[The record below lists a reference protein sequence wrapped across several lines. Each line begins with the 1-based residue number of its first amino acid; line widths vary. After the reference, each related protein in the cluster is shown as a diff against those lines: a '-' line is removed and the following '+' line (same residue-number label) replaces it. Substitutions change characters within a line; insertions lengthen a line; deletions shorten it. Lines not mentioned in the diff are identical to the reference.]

1 MSLDLDP
8 WTGQLAR
15 SPLMTVRK
23 GVGTYFYWSAGH
35 YQHCQMCAAAARAPM
50 HLSRGAVA
58 CARLCALGPNSCLLS
73 QLVAAFSWRLPSTRS
88 RPTRSWSTDRVR
100 AGQLARFLTNPGP
113 SHFRAALR
121 LLAYIRDNQDQ
132 PLVFATNTERPLETF
147 IDSSWGTRFSVSG
160 CMVFYHGCLFH
171 WFSKMQRS
179 VSLSSAEAE
188 FFGGMM
194 AARDLVWIR
203 DLLVDLG
210 ISLDGP
216 SIIQSDSKSA
226 IDMSHDPVAFKK
238 TKHILRA
245 AEFLRDL
252 VAREVI
258 TLKHLPGRVMI
269 ADLLTK
275 APARVVFTE
284 LIHLVRTYYERGVA
298 CPSS

>member
-1 MSLDLDP
+1 
-8 WTGQLAR
+8 
-15 SPLMTVRK
+15 
-23 GVGTYFYWSAGH
+23 
-35 YQHCQMCAAAARAPM
+35 
-50 HLSRGAVA
+50 
-58 CARLCALGPNSCLLS
+58 
-73 QLVAAFSWRLPSTRS
+73 
-88 RPTRSWSTDRVR
+88 
-100 AGQLARFLTNPGP
+100 
-113 SHFRAALR
+113 
-121 LLAYIRDNQDQ
+121 
-132 PLVFATNTERPLETF
+132 
-147 IDSSWGTRFSVSG
+147 
-160 CMVFYHGCLFH
+160 MVFFHGCLFH

-188 FFGGMM
+188 YFGGMM

-210 ISLDGP
+210 IVLDGP
-216 SIIQSDSKSA
+216 SVIQSDSKSA

-269 ADLLTK
+269 ADILTK

-284 LIHLVRTYYERGVA
+284 LIHLVRTYHEGGVA
-298 CPSS
+298 CPSTS